1 MARFAVHLQAG
12 APSMRSV
19 SRGVWHVQ
27 GGLQRVA
34 TVSLPGEH
42 VGPSCGR
49 GWRRIVEMFGSSE
62 AHRRGGHGGVLES
75 ASAFWFAVG
84 V

>member
-1 MARFAVHLQAG
+1 
-12 APSMRSV
+12 MRGV
-19 SRGVWHVQ
+19 SLRVWHVL

-49 GWRRIVEMFGSSE
+49 GWRRVVEMFGSSE

-84 V
+84 VQIGAPDSDGDR